1 MKGLFDLIFFLAI
14 ISVIT
19 FIYKD
24 IYGTDR
30 ELAMKLL
37 IPLFISLGAYGIRV
51 GIIKF
56 TREK

>member
-1 MKGLFDLIFFLAI
+1 MKGLFDVIFFLAMI
-14 ISVIT
+14 NVIA

-30 ELAMKLL
+30 ELALKLL
-37 IPLFISLGAYGIRV
+37 IPLFISLGAYCIRV